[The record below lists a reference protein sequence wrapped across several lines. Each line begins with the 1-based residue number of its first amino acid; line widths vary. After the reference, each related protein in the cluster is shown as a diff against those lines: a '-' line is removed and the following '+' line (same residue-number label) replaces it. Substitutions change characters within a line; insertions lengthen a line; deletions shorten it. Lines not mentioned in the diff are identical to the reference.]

1 MNIAAIATA
10 PGTGGIAV
18 IRLSG
23 PDAFTI
29 TDRIFRAR
37 NRNKT
42 ASTAEAYTMLFG
54 NIISTLN
61 SSEANTI
68 AGAATANSVNS
79 VDSVREEKKSVGENI
94 IDEVV
99 ISVFRAPHSFT
110 GENTVEISCHGSVYI
125 QQEILRLLISAGAR
139 MAGPGEFTQR
149 AFLNGRLDL
158 SQAEAVADLIN
169 AQSAAAHTIAL
180 NQMRGNFSSKLEE
193 LRRQLLHFVSL
204 LELELDFGDHDDLEF
219 ADRTELNA
227 VAEAIRSQL
236 SRLQQTFSQGNAIKN
251 GIPVAIVGET
261 NAGKST
267 LLNLLVG
274 DNRAI
279 VSDIHGTTRDV
290 IEDTVNINGLT
301 FRFID
306 TAGIRQTSDII
317 ENLGIERTYE
327 MIERAQIILWVV
339 DSTNVTEHIEWL
351 AERIMRRTEG
361 KRLIILL
368 NKIDRLNDEELI
380 TLRQWF
386 EPYCPSEQSVKS
398 DEHLFSETNDKDG
411 EISSVHSVS
420 EKSVKSEE
428 RLFSEAKN
436 SESLNPDVKKSF
448 QSVPSVGEKIT
459 DDINT
464 TSVNSV
470 SEKSVKSDERL
481 FSKAKNS
488 ESLNPDGKKSFQSVS
503 SVGEK
508 IDTNSVN
515 SVHSVREKNNSVGEK
530 NNSVRNTSPQII
542 EISAKQSINT
552 EQLTRLLYESAQ
564 MPDLSAGDIIISN
577 LRHYEALSHALESI
591 DRVID
596 GLQMNIP
603 ADFVAQDI
611 REALFHLA
619 EITGGEITTDEVLGN
634 IFAHFCI
641 GK

>member
-42 ASTAEAYTMLFG
+42 VSTAEAYTMLFG
-54 NIISTLN
+54 NIVDEITDNRVHSTDN
-61 SSEANTI
+61 DNDVEMQRTASVTSK
-68 AGAATANSVNS
+68 ATTNS
-79 VDSVREEKKSVGENI
+79 VDSVRSVREEKKSVREKL

-125 QQEILRLLISAGAR
+125 QQEILRLLIAAGAR

-317 ENLGIERTYE
+317 ENMGIERTYE

-368 NKIDRLNDEELI
+368 NKVDRLNDEELT
-380 TLRQWF
+380 TLREWF
-386 EPYCPSEQSVKS
+386 EPYCPSEKSVKS
-398 DEHLFSETNDKDG
+398 DEY
-411 EISSVHSVS
+411 
-420 EKSVKSEE
+420 
-428 RLFSEAKN
+428 LFSEAKN
-436 SESLNPDVKKSF
+436 SESLNPDGDCRPLTVDCR
-448 QSVPSVGEKIT
+448 Q
-459 DDINT
+459 NT
-464 TSVNSV
+464 I
-470 SEKSVKSDERL
+470 L
-481 FSKAKNS
+481 
-488 ESLNPDGKKSFQSVS
+488 
-503 SVGEK
+503 
-508 IDTNSVN
+508 
-515 SVHSVREKNNSVGEK
+515 
-530 NNSVRNTSPQII
+530 

-552 EQLTRLLYESAQ
+552 EQLTHLLYESAQ
-564 MPDLSAGDIIISN
+564 MPDLSSGDIIISN
-577 LRHYEALSHALESI
+577 LRHYEALTHALESI

-603 ADFVAQDI
+603 ADFVSQDI

>member
-1 MNIAAIATA
+1 
-10 PGTGGIAV
+10 
-18 IRLSG
+18 
-23 PDAFTI
+23 
-29 TDRIFRAR
+29 
-37 NRNKT
+37 
-42 ASTAEAYTMLFG
+42 
-54 NIISTLN
+54 
-61 SSEANTI
+61 
-68 AGAATANSVNS
+68 
-79 VDSVREEKKSVGENI
+79 
-94 IDEVV
+94 
-99 ISVFRAPHSFT
+99 
-110 GENTVEISCHGSVYI
+110 
-125 QQEILRLLISAGAR
+125 

-368 NKIDRLNDEELI
+368 NKVDRLNDEELI

-386 EPYCPSEQSVKS
+386 EPYTNPNLIANVGTRHAVSEQ
-398 DEHLFSETNDKDG
+398 
-411 EISSVHSVS
+411 
-420 EKSVKSEE
+420 
-428 RLFSEAKN
+428 
-436 SESLNPDVKKSF
+436 
-448 QSVPSVGEKIT
+448 
-459 DDINT
+459 
-464 TSVNSV
+464 
-470 SEKSVKSDERL
+470 SVKSDERL
-481 FSKAKNS
+481 FSEAKNS

-508 IDTNSVN
+508 IADDINTT
-515 SVHSVREKNNSVGEK
+515 SVHSVSSVREKEISE
-530 NNSVRNTSPQII
+530 RNTSPQII

-577 LRHYEALSHALESI
+577 LRHYEALTHALESI

-619 EITGGEITTDEVLGN
+619 EITGGEITTDEVLSN

>member
-42 ASTAEAYTMLFG
+42 VSTAEAYTMLFG
-54 NIISTLN
+54 NIVSTLN
-61 SSEANTI
+61 SSEANII
-68 AGAATANSVNS
+68 ASAATANSVDS
-79 VDSVREEKKSVGENI
+79 VRSVREEKKSVGENI

-110 GENTVEISCHGSVYI
+110 GENTVEISCHGSIYI
-125 QQEILRLLISAGAR
+125 QQEILRLLIAAGAR

-219 ADRTELNA
+219 ADRTELNT

-380 TLRQWF
+380 TLREWF
-386 EPYCPSEQSVKS
+386 EPYQS
-398 DEHLFSETNDKDG
+398 T
-411 EISSVHSVS
+411 
-420 EKSVKSEE
+420 
-428 RLFSEAKN
+428 
-436 SESLNPDVKKSF
+436 
-448 QSVPSVGEKIT
+448 VGT
-459 DDINT
+459 RHA
-464 TSVNSV
+464 V
-470 SEKSVKSDERL
+470 SEKSVKSDELL
-481 FSKAKNS
+481 FSEAKNS

-508 IDTNSVN
+508 NTDINTTSVN
-515 SVHSVREKNNSVGEK
+515 SVSSVRDKNNSVREKNNSE
-530 NNSVRNTSPQII
+530 RNTSPLIL
-542 EISAKQSINT
+542 EISAKQNQNT
-552 EQLTRLLYESAQ
+552 TQLTQLLYESAQ

-577 LRHYEALSHALESI
+577 LRHYEALTHALDSI
-591 DRVID
+591 HRVID

>member
-42 ASTAEAYTMLFG
+42 VSTAEAYTMLFG
-54 NIISTLN
+54 NIVDDNRQQTTDNRQQTRDLNPDGDCRLST
-61 SSEANTI
+61 
-68 AGAATANSVNS
+68 
-79 VDSVREEKKSVGENI
+79 VDCRHNI

-125 QQEILRLLISAGAR
+125 QQEILRLLIAAGAR

-317 ENLGIERTYE
+317 ENMGIERTYE

-368 NKIDRLNDEELI
+368 NKVDRLNDEELT
-380 TLRQWF
+380 TLREWF
-386 EPYCPSEQSVKS
+386 EPYKTTVNRQQSTDNSQSPNEANSNSSPVLGEVPKAEGLTSVDCRQDLNPNGDCRPLTFCDKREQPSLLE
-398 DEHLFSETNDKDG
+398 LP
-411 EISSVHSVS
+411 
-420 EKSVKSEE
+420 
-428 RLFSEAKN
+428 SEAK
-436 SESLNPDVKKSF
+436 
-448 QSVPSVGEKIT
+448 IT
-459 DDINT
+459 TEGSNVDCRQNT
-464 TSVNSV
+464 I
-470 SEKSVKSDERL
+470 L
-481 FSKAKNS
+481 
-488 ESLNPDGKKSFQSVS
+488 
-503 SVGEK
+503 
-508 IDTNSVN
+508 
-515 SVHSVREKNNSVGEK
+515 
-530 NNSVRNTSPQII
+530 
-542 EISAKQSINT
+542 EISAKQNHNT

-564 MPDLSAGDIIISN
+564 MPDLSSGDIIISN
-577 LRHYEALSHALESI
+577 LRHYEALTHALESI

>member
-42 ASTAEAYTMLFG
+42 VSTAEAYTMLFG
-54 NIISTLN
+54 NIVDEITDN
-61 SSEANTI
+61 RVQITDNQTHSSFLI
-68 AGAATANSVNS
+68 PHSS
-79 VDSVREEKKSVGENI
+79 FL

-99 ISVFRAPHSFT
+99 VAIFRAPHSFT
-110 GENTVEISCHGSVYI
+110 GENTVEISCHGSIYI
-125 QQEILRLLISAGAR
+125 QQEILRLLIAAGAR

-219 ADRTELNA
+219 ADRTELNT

-368 NKIDRLNDEELI
+368 NKIDRLNDEELT
-380 TLRQWF
+380 TLREWF
-386 EPYCPSEQSVKS
+386 EPYCPQCRDARLVRP
-398 DEHLFSETNDKDG
+398 
-411 EISSVHSVS
+411 S

-428 RLFSEAKN
+428 RLLAQQE
-436 SESLNPDVKKSF
+436 SESKNK
-448 QSVPSVGEKIT
+448 EI
-459 DDINT
+459 
-464 TSVNSV
+464 TSVHFSP
-470 SEKSVKSDERL
+470 RL
-481 FSKAKNS
+481 KTS
-488 ESLNPDGKKSFQSVS
+488 GSVS
-503 SVGEK
+503 SVRDK
-508 IDTNSVN
+508 NKSVK
-515 SVHSVREKNNSVGEK
+515 EKNNSE
-530 NNSVRNTSPQII
+530 RNISPQIL
-542 EISAKQSINT
+542 EISAKQNQNT
-552 EQLTRLLYESAQ
+552 NQLTQLLYESAQ
-564 MPDLSAGDIIISN
+564 MPDLSSGDIIISN
-577 LRHYEALSHALESI
+577 LRHYEALTHALESI

>member
-42 ASTAEAYTMLFG
+42 VSTAEAYTMLFG
-54 NIISTLN
+54 NIVDEITDNRVQSTDN
-61 SSEANTI
+61 DNDVEMQRTASATSE
-68 AGAATANSVNS
+68 ATANSVNS
-79 VDSVREEKKSVGENI
+79 VRSVREEKKSVGENI

-110 GENTVEISCHGSVYI
+110 GENTVEISCHGSIYI

-368 NKIDRLNDEELI
+368 NKVDRLNDEELT

-386 EPYCPSEQSVKS
+386 EPYCPSE
-398 DEHLFSETNDKDG
+398 
-411 EISSVHSVS
+411 
-420 EKSVKSEE
+420 
-428 RLFSEAKN
+428 
-436 SESLNPDVKKSF
+436 
-448 QSVPSVGEKIT
+448 
-459 DDINT
+459 
-464 TSVNSV
+464 
-470 SEKSVKSDERL
+470 KSVKSDERL
-481 FSKAKNS
+481 FSGAKNS
-488 ESLNPDGKKSFQSVS
+488 ESLNPDGKKSFQSVP

-508 IDTNSVN
+508 IDTT
-515 SVHSVREKNNSVGEK
+515 SVHSVSSVREKEI
-530 NNSVRNTSPQII
+530 SVRNTTPQIL

-552 EQLTRLLYESAQ
+552 NQLTRLLYESAQ
-564 MPDLSAGDIIISN
+564 MPDLSSGDIIISN
-577 LRHYEALSHALESI
+577 LRHYEALTHALESI

>member
-42 ASTAEAYTMLFG
+42 VSTAEAYTMLFG
-54 NIISTLN
+54 NIVDEITDNRVQSTDNDNDIKMQRTASATSEATQNSSPKLGEVSKTEGYVNSQLSILN
-61 SSEANTI
+61 SCEANII
-68 AGAATANSVNS
+68 AGEATANSVDS
-79 VDSVREEKKSVGENI
+79 VDSVREKL

-125 QQEILRLLISAGAR
+125 QQEILRLLIAAGAR

-204 LELELDFGDHDDLEF
+204 LELELDFGDNDDLEF

-267 LLNLLVG
+267 LLNILVG

-279 VSDIHGTTRDV
+279 VSDIPGTTRDV

-368 NKIDRLNDEELI
+368 NKVDRLNDEELT
-380 TLRQWF
+380 TLREWF
-386 EPYCPSEQSVKS
+386 AP
-398 DEHLFSETNDKDG
+398 
-411 EISSVHSVS
+411 
-420 EKSVKSEE
+420 
-428 RLFSEAKN
+428 
-436 SESLNPDVKKSF
+436 
-448 QSVPSVGEKIT
+448 
-459 DDINT
+459 
-464 TSVNSV
+464 
-470 SEKSVKSDERL
+470 
-481 FSKAKNS
+481 
-488 ESLNPDGKKSFQSVS
+488 
-503 SVGEK
+503 
-508 IDTNSVN
+508 
-515 SVHSVREKNNSVGEK
+515 
-530 NNSVRNTSPQII
+530 
-542 EISAKQSINT
+542 
-552 EQLTRLLYESAQ
+552 
-564 MPDLSAGDIIISN
+564 
-577 LRHYEALSHALESI
+577 
-591 DRVID
+591 
-596 GLQMNIP
+596 
-603 ADFVAQDI
+603 
-611 REALFHLA
+611 
-619 EITGGEITTDEVLGN
+619 
-634 IFAHFCI
+634 
-641 GK
+641 

>member
-18 IRLSG
+18 IRISG

-29 TDRIFRAR
+29 TDTIFRAR
-37 NRNKT
+37 NPKRT
-42 ASTAEAYTMLFG
+42 IATAEAYTMLFG
-54 NIISTLN
+54 NIIDVNRQQSTDN
-61 SSEANTI
+61 SRD
-68 AGAATANSVNS
+68 AACCVLSVNDRNTNPNGDCRPS
-79 VDSVREEKKSVGENI
+79 TIDCRHNI
-94 IDEVV
+94 VDEVV
-99 ISVFRAPHSFT
+99 VAIFRAPHSFT
-110 GENTVEISCHGSVYI
+110 GENTVEISCHGSIYI

-219 ADRTELNA
+219 ADRTELNS
-227 VAEAIRSQL
+227 VANEIRSQL
-236 SRLQQTFSQGNAIKN
+236 TRLQQTFSQGNAIKN

-327 MIERAQIILWVV
+327 MIERAQIILWVI

-351 AERIMRRTEG
+351 AERIMRRTQG

-368 NKIDRLNDEELI
+368 NKIDRLNEEELT

-386 EPYCPSEQSVKS
+386 EPYCPQSRDAACCV
-398 DEHLFSETNDKDG
+398 L
-411 EISSVHSVS
+411 
-420 EKSVKSEE
+420 
-428 RLFSEAKN
+428 
-436 SESLNPDVKKSF
+436 
-448 QSVPSVGEKIT
+448 
-459 DDINT
+459 
-464 TSVNSV
+464 SVNDR
-470 SEKSVKSDERL
+470 KT
-481 FSKAKNS
+481 
-488 ESLNPDGKKSFQSVS
+488 NPDGDYCPSTV
-503 SVGEK
+503 
-508 IDTNSVN
+508 DC
-515 SVHSVREKNNSVGEK
+515 
-530 NNSVRNTSPQII
+530 QIL
-542 EISAKQSINT
+542 EISAKQNLNT
-552 EQLTRLLYESAQ
+552 ECLTSLLYENAQ

-577 LRHYEALSHALESI
+577 LRHYEALTLALDSI
-591 DRVID
+591 DRVIE

-611 REALFHLA
+611 RQALFHLA